1 MGFAKIFSAQPTLFG
16 AHPITIEADLA
27 KGLHAFTIVGLP
39 DKAVEES
46 RDRVSAAIKNS
57 GWKSPKQR
65 NQKITIALAPADQKK
80 SGPLFD
86 LPIALCYLLAAGDIR
101 FTPEE
106 KLFVGE
112 LALDGRVRT
121 IRGALAIATEAKRRG
136 IKELYVPKENA
147 EEAALISGIS
157 VFPVESLGEIVSHLI
172 PESEI
177 EKEEGEEHIG
187 IIKKRITPQPHT
199 ALSSSKK
206 NSANHSFAD
215 IRGQEVAKRGLMIAA
230 AGGHNI
236 AMWGPPG
243 TGKTM
248 LAKAFTE
255 LLPPLSEEEAL
266 EVTAIHSVS
275 GALTE
280 TIITESPLRA
290 PHHTA
295 SYVSIIGGG
304 AIPKPGEVTL
314 AHRGVLFLDEFPEFD
329 KRVIESLRQ
338 PLEEGVVHVARAKG
352 SERFPAR
359 FILIAALNPCPCGYF
374 GDPKKACVCNPAQI
388 TRYQRKI
395 SGPIVDRIDLWIE
408 VPRLEHATLA
418 PGKRD
423 QHAQKQYDEFITKI
437 TSARLHQSKRFAE
450 NTHTKLNAGMN
461 VRDIDQMIKLTD
473 SVTTL
478 LNESAKRLDL
488 SPRAYHRI
496 IKLARTIADLDE
508 SRYIG
513 ESHILEA
520 LQYRPKKL
528 FAS

>member
-1 MGFAKIFSAQPTLFG
+1 MGFAKIFSAQPTLLG
-16 AHPITIEADLA
+16 AHPITIEADLT

-46 RDRVSAAIKNS
+46 RDRVSAALKNS

-65 NQKITIALAPADQKK
+65 NQKITVALAPASLKK
-80 SGPLFD
+80 EGPAFD
-86 LPIALCYLLAAGDIR
+86 LPIALCYLLATGEVD
-101 FTPEE
+101 FDPKG

-112 LALDGRVRT
+112 LSLDGSVRG
-121 IRGALAIATEAKRRG
+121 IRGALAVAASAKKHG
-136 IKELYVPKENA
+136 VTELYVPKENA
-147 EEAALISGIS
+147 EEAALVSDIS
-157 VFPVESLGEIVSHLI
+157 VYAVSTLGEIVAHLTQSHSPVRDDEDDVVVRTAII
-172 PESEI
+172 PE
-177 EKEEGEEHIG
+177 
-187 IIKKRITPQPHT
+187 PHT
-199 ALSSSKK
+199 EIANFRKK
-206 NSANHSFAD
+206 NHEQSFLD
-215 IRGQEVAKRGLMIAA
+215 IRGQETAKRGLMIAA

-255 LLPPLSEEEAL
+255 LLPPLSEAEAL
-266 EVTAIHSVS
+266 EVTAIHSVA
-275 GALTE
+275 GVLKD
-280 TIITESPLRA
+280 TIIAEPPFRS

-338 PLEEGVVHVARAKG
+338 PLEEGIVHISRAKG

-359 FILIAALNPCPCGYF
+359 FILIAAMNPCPCGYW
-374 GDPKKACVCNPAQI
+374 GDPKKACICNPALI
-388 TRYQRKI
+388 TKYQHKI
-395 SGPIVDRIDLWIE
+395 SGPIVDRVDLWIE
-408 VPRLEHATLA
+408 VPRLEHSTLA
-418 PGKRD
+418 PGTRD
-423 QHAQKQYDEFITKI
+423 GNARKQYDEFVTRI
-437 TSARLHQSKRFAE
+437 TSAREHQAKRFAE
-450 NTHTKLNAGMN
+450 NAHTKLNAGMN
-461 VRDIDQMIKLTD
+461 VRDIDRMIKLSAAT
-473 SVTTL
+473 VTL
-478 LNESAKRLDL
+478 LEESAKRLDL

-508 SRYIG
+508 SRYVG
-513 ESHILEA
+513 EAHILEA